1 MANRSVQ
8 AKAEANTLIQV
19 STKEQDRG
27 LRAKGKDNGAKAKAE
42 KAKAEKAGAKEREKE
57 SMA

>member
-1 MANRSVQ
+1 MANRSLQ

-19 STKEQDRG
+19 STKKEDSG
-27 LRAKGKDNGAKAKAE
+27 LRAKGKENGAKAKAE
-42 KAKAEKAGAKEREKE
+42 KAKAEKAGAQAREKE

>member
-19 STKEQDRG
+19 STKEQDSG
-27 LRAKGKDNGAKAKAE
+27 LRAKGKDNGAKAMAE
-42 KAKAEKAGAKEREKE
+42 TANSEKAGAKAWEKE